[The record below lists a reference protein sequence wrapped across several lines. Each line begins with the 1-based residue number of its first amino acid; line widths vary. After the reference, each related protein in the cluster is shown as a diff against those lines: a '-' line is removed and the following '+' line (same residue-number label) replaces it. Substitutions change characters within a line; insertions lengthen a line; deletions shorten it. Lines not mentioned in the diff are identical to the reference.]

1 MLRDSV
7 FTNINMTTPE
17 HQPTQEQRKPVRV
30 EELAL
35 TKLYKPENQST
46 IVADVLLVHG
56 LGGHPYKTWRF
67 KGKVESKVLV
77 EDAESSRRF
86 GIIKKKRKTWKNISE
101 KKRVF
106 WPFDLLPDDVS
117 DARILT
123 YGHDSSVSHGF
134 HGPANKANI
143 SQLALSLLNAVTNAR
158 LDCRDRPLIFIAHSL
173 CGPLVKQAIVESWK
187 AERDHQDRNL
197 HRVCHAVIFL
207 GTPHRGS
214 SDASWGLIFSAIAKA
229 AHFDVNKTVLRD
241 LDPLSGSPTL
251 QMLQDDFLG
260 IVRRGNIEI
269 YTFQEG
275 AGKTGFASFS
285 GKVLLLHISHNMHY

>member
-1 MLRDSV
+1 M
-7 FTNINMTTPE
+7 
-17 HQPTQEQRKPVRV
+17 
-30 EELAL
+30 
-35 TKLYKPENQST
+35 
-46 IVADVLLVHG
+46 
-56 LGGHPYKTWRF
+56 
-67 KGKVESKVLV
+67 LV

-86 GIIKKKRKTWKNISE
+86 GIFKKKRKTWKNISE

-106 WPFDLLPDDVS
+106 WPFDLLPDDVP

-173 CGPLVKQAIVESWK
+173 GGLLVKQAIVESWK
-187 AERDHQDRNL
+187 AEQDHQDRNL

-229 AHFDVNKTVLRD
+229 AHFDVNKIFLRD